1 MTRRGLASLGFAVWA
16 AALALSTSASHAQSY
31 EQCQAEA
38 DWIIP
43 SLKACD
49 AAELGRREAVL
60 NRLYKQLLHA
70 VRPERQAGLRR
81 AERAWVAFADNE
93 CDFRMSGEA
102 GGMDAPLVYNTCRL
116 ELIARRTDDLRR
128 AFEIEQFLGA
138 TSR

>member
-31 EQCQAEA
+31 KQCQAKA
-38 DWIIP
+38 GGVTI
-43 SLKACD
+43 SLKDCD
-49 AAELGRREAVL
+49 SAELDRREAVL
-60 NRLYKQLLHA
+60 NRLYKQVLHA
-70 VRPERQAGLRR
+70 VGPGRQAGLRR

-102 GGMDAPLVYNTCRL
+102 GGTDAPLVYNTCCL

-128 AFEIEQFLGA
+128 ALEIEQFLA
-138 TSR
+138 ACRT